1 MKSLVLLIADA
12 LALCLAFALG
22 QMLRFAGDFADQPLS
37 AWWLHEGQFRL
48 QATLAAALFVF
59 IYLGWQKQHYF
70 RRQPFW
76 DETAGLAKAA
86 CIGFIVDGA
95 FMYFNKWQFSRLAFA
110 SQWLSLLL
118 LLPLLRYAL
127 KSFLLGYGWW
137 QIPVSMIGGGNNAQE
152 AWKALQ
158 SESLMGARL
167 AEVLLSSGQAQAD
180 WITVPVNTLTPGH
193 VHAFAGSLVIVALEA
208 DEQEAQDHALRSLS
222 RSNLDVLVVP
232 PARRLPLLGMQ
243 PLHVFSHEAL
253 FLRAENQLQRPL
265 AAFAKRCFDILVSLL
280 LLVLLSP
287 VFALLIWQV
296 RKSGGPAFFGHSRIG
311 HNSQP
316 FPCYKF
322 RTMVPNAADVLEKL
336 LRDSPEARSEWEQE
350 FKLKND
356 PRITAIGDFLRRT
369 SLDELPQLWNVLK
382 GEMSLVGP
390 RPVIRDELEK
400 YGEDVSYYLQVR
412 PGMTGLWQVSGRN
425 DVDYDT
431 RVALDAWYVRNW
443 SLWHDIVILLK
454 TVKVVLKRDGAY

>member
-1 MKSLVLLIADA
+1 MKNLVLLIVDA

-22 QMLRFAGDFADQPLS
+22 QAMRFAGDFADQPFS
-37 AWWLHEGQFRL
+37 AWWLQEGQFRV
-48 QATLAAALFVF
+48 QATLAAALVVL

-76 DETAGLAKAA
+76 DEVAGLVKAV

-95 FMYFNKWQFSRLAFA
+95 FMYFNKWQFSRMAFA
-110 SQWLSLLL
+110 GQWLSLLL
-118 LLPLLRYAL
+118 LLPLFRYAI
-127 KSFLLGYGWW
+127 KAVLLRQGWW
-137 QIPVSMIGGGNNAQE
+137 QIPVSMIGGGANAQE

-167 AEVLLSSGQAQAD
+167 AEVLLPAGQSAQD
-180 WITVPVNTLTPGH
+180 WVTVPVRTLTPGQPH
-193 VHAFAGSLVIVALEA
+193 SFAGNLVIVALES
-208 DEQEAQDHALRSLS
+208 DEQETQDHALRSLS
-222 RSNLDVLVVP
+222 RSTLDVLVVP

-243 PLHVFSHEAL
+243 PLHVFSHETL

-265 AAFAKRCFDILVSLL
+265 AAFTKRSFDIVMSLL
-280 LLVLLSP
+280 LLLLLSP
-287 VFALLIWQV
+287 LFALLIWKV
-296 RKSGGPAFFGHSRIG
+296 RKSGGPAFFGHGRIG
-311 HNSQP
+311 HNGQP

-322 RTMVPNAADVLEKL
+322 RTMVPNAAEVLEQL
-336 LRDSPEARSEWEQE
+336 LQNDLAARQEWELE
-350 FKLKND
+350 FKLRND
-356 PRITAIGDFLRRT
+356 PRITAIGDLLRRT

-382 GEMSLVGP
+382 GDMSLVGP

-400 YGEDVSYYLQVR
+400 YAEDVSYYLQVR

-425 DVDYDT
+425 NVDYDT

-443 SLWHDIVILLK
+443 SLWNDIVILLK
-454 TVKVVLKRDGAY
+454 TVRVVLGKEGAY